1 MGGFYLLVGVTDTLD
16 DHSGF
21 KLRRKPL
28 VTGNARVRSKVVW
41 PTPERAAKVGHPLA
55 GKVGPT

>member
-28 VTGNARVRSKVVW
+28 
-41 PTPERAAKVGHPLA
+41 
-55 GKVGPT
+55 